1 MGGLRKVCKLLISRL
16 ARILA
21 NDMLSPL
28 IQHYRP
34 AVPRQTAAG
43 EQKATRYQTEA
54 SVRE

>member
-1 MGGLRKVCKLLISRL
+1 MDRRQVLQVQNFWGLRQL
-16 ARILA
+16 
-21 NDMLSPL
+21 LSPL